1 MKIRLHR
8 LGLFMNFLIE
18 KSFVFWYK
26 YPMEDAKILVIDDE
40 KNILESIKMVLTYEN
55 YPVATTNNGLDGI
68 DLFRQLKPDIVL
80 LDVKMPGFNG
90 IDVLK
95 QLKAISEFS
104 EVIMISGHSGIEEA
118 LEAAKLGAFDFLE
131 KPISRDKLILT
142 VRNAMEKVNLLKENF
157 NLKTISEKKYELIG
171 NAPGMQELRQTIR
184 KVART
189 NSTVLITGES
199 GTGKELIARNIYMLS
214 SRKNQPFVQVNCAAI
229 PEELIESELF
239 GHEKGSFT
247 GAYEKKIGKFDRA
260 HKGSIFLDEVGDLS
274 LKAQAKVLR
283 VLEEGEIQRVGS
295 DEVKHIDVR
304 VIAAT
309 NKNLKEEIK
318 KGAFRE
324 DLFFRLNVVPV
335 HSPPLKERQEDIPQL
350 VEHFIDYFS
359 EENNL
364 KRKKFS
370 EKVIQLFREYEWKGN
385 VRELRNLVERL
396 LIMSEGK
403 TITENDL
410 PESMRN
416 NTVEKQV
423 LSFGE
428 IKLWKDFKA
437 HSEKYFI
444 EEKLKLYNYNI
455 ARTAREI
462 ELPRSNL
469 YKKIE
474 TNGIIIPENSEADE
488 ESLQS

>member
-1 MKIRLHR
+1 
-8 LGLFMNFLIE
+8 
-18 KSFVFWYK
+18 
-26 YPMEDAKILVIDDE
+26 MEDAKILVIDDE

-68 DLFRQLKPDIVL
+68 DLYKQLKPDIVL

-90 IDVLK
+90 LDVLK
-95 QLKAISEFS
+95 QLKDINEFS
-104 EVIMISGHSGIEEA
+104 EIIMISGHSGIEEA

-157 NLKTISEKKYELIG
+157 NLKNVSERKYELIG
-171 NAPGMQELRQTIR
+171 DAPAMQELRQTIR
-184 KVART
+184 KVAKT

-199 GTGKELIARNIYMLS
+199 GTGKELIARNIYILS
-214 SRKNQPFVQVNCAAI
+214 SRKSQPFVQVNCAAI

-295 DEVKHIDVR
+295 EEIKKIDVR
-304 VIAAT
+304 VITAT

-335 HSPPLKERQEDIPQL
+335 HSPALRERKEDIPQL
-350 VEHFIDYFS
+350 VEHFITYFS

-370 EKVIQLFREYEWKGN
+370 EKVIQLFQQYEWKGN

-396 LIMSEGK
+396 LIMCEGK
-403 TITENDL
+403 LITENDL
-410 PESMRN
+410 PEGMRN
-416 NTVEKQV
+416 SEKKQSFS
-423 LSFGE
+423 LSE
-428 IKLWKDFKA
+428 MRLWKDFKA
-437 HSEKYFI
+437 YSEKYFI
-444 EEKLKLYNYNI
+444 EEKLKQYNYNI
-455 ARTAREI
+455 AKTAREI
-462 ELPRSNL
+462 DLPRSNL

-474 TNGIIIPENSEADE
+474 ANGIIMPENSESEPDE
-488 ESLQS
+488 EPLES

>member
-1 MKIRLHR
+1 
-8 LGLFMNFLIE
+8 
-18 KSFVFWYK
+18 
-26 YPMEDAKILVIDDE
+26 MEDAKILVIDDE

-68 DLFRQLKPDIVL
+68 DLYKQLKPDIVL

-90 IDVLK
+90 LDVLK
-95 QLKAISEFS
+95 QLKDINEFS
-104 EVIMISGHSGIEEA
+104 EIIMISGHSGIEEA

-157 NLKTISEKKYELIG
+157 NLKNVSERKYELIG
-171 NAPGMQELRQTIR
+171 DAPAMQELRQTIR
-184 KVART
+184 KVAKT

-214 SRKNQPFVQVNCAAI
+214 SRKSQPFVQVNCAAI

-295 DEVKHIDVR
+295 EEIKKIDVR
-304 VIAAT
+304 VITAT

-335 HSPPLKERQEDIPQL
+335 HSPALRERKEDIPQL
-350 VEHFIDYFS
+350 VEHFITYFS

-370 EKVIQLFREYEWKGN
+370 EKVIQLFQQYEWKGN

-396 LIMSEGK
+396 LIMCEGK
-403 TITENDL
+403 LITENDL
-410 PESMRN
+410 PEGMRN
-416 NTVEKQV
+416 TEKEQSFS
-423 LSFGE
+423 LSE
-428 IKLWKDFKA
+428 MRLWKDFKA
-437 HSEKYFI
+437 YSEKYFI
-444 EEKLKLYNYNI
+444 EEKLKQYNYNI
-455 ARTAREI
+455 AKTAREI
-462 ELPRSNL
+462 DLPRSNL

-474 TNGIIIPENSEADE
+474 ANGIIMPENSESEPDE
-488 ESLQS
+488 EPLES

>member
-1 MKIRLHR
+1 
-8 LGLFMNFLIE
+8 
-18 KSFVFWYK
+18 
-26 YPMEDAKILVIDDE
+26 MEDAKILVIDDE
-40 KNILESIKMVLTYEN
+40 KNILESIKMVLGYEN

-68 DLFRQLKPDIVL
+68 DLFKSIRPDIVL

-95 QLKAISEFS
+95 QLKEINEFS

-131 KPISRDKLILT
+131 KPISREKLILT

-157 NLKTISEKKYELIG
+157 NLKTVSEKKYALIG
-171 NAPGMQELRQTIR
+171 NSIKMQELRQTIS
-184 KVART
+184 KVAKT

-199 GTGKELIARNIYMLS
+199 GTGKELIARNIFMLS
-214 SRKNQPFVQVNCAAI
+214 SRKRQPFVQVNCAAI

-260 HKGSIFLDEVGDLS
+260 HKGSIFLDEIGDLS

-295 DEVKHIDVR
+295 SETKTIDVR
-304 VIAAT
+304 IIAAT
-309 NKNLKEEIK
+309 NKDLKEEIK
-318 KGAFRE
+318 KGNFRE

-335 HSPPLKERQEDIPQL
+335 KSPSLRERKEDIPQL
-350 VEHFIDYFS
+350 IDHFLTIFS
-359 EENNL
+359 EENNF
-364 KRKKFS
+364 KRKRFS
-370 EKVIQLFREYEWKGN
+370 QEIIKQFMLYEWKGN

-396 LIMSEGK
+396 LIMTEGK
-403 TITENDL
+403 VIVENDL
-410 PESMRN
+410 PEHMR
-416 NTVEKQV
+416 TTEKAAGF
-423 LSFGE
+423 SFGDV
-428 IKLWKDFKA
+428 KLWKDFKA
-437 HSEKYFI
+437 QSEKYFL

-455 ARTAREI
+455 AKTAREI

-474 TNGIIIPENSEADE
+474 SSGIIIPDNNSEADE
-488 ESLQS
+488 ESLQSTP

>member
-1 MKIRLHR
+1 
-8 LGLFMNFLIE
+8 
-18 KSFVFWYK
+18 
-26 YPMEDAKILVIDDE
+26 
-40 KNILESIKMVLTYEN
+40 
-55 YPVATTNNGLDGI
+55 
-68 DLFRQLKPDIVL
+68 
-80 LDVKMPGFNG
+80 
-90 IDVLK
+90 
-95 QLKAISEFS
+95 
-104 EVIMISGHSGIEEA
+104 MISGHSGIEEA

-157 NLKTISEKKYELIG
+157 YLKNISERKYELIG
-171 NAPGMQELRQTIR
+171 DAPAMLELRQTIR
-184 KVART
+184 KVAKT

-199 GTGKELIARNIYMLS
+199 GTGKELIARNIFMNS
-214 SRKNQPFVQVNCAAI
+214 SRRNQTFVQVNCAAI

-295 DEVKHIDVR
+295 EEIKKIDVR
-304 VIAAT
+304 VITAT

-318 KGAFRE
+318 KGNFRE

-335 HSPPLKERQEDIPQL
+335 YSPALRERREDIPQL
-350 VEHFIDYFS
+350 VEHFITYFS
-359 EENNL
+359 DENNL

-370 EKVIQLFREYEWKGN
+370 DKVIQLFENYEWKGN

-396 LIMSEGK
+396 LIMCEGK
-403 TITENDL
+403 LITENDL
-410 PESMRN
+410 PENMRN
-416 NTVEKQV
+416 TENKQTFS
-423 LSFGE
+423 LSGM
-428 IKLWKDFKA
+428 KLWKDFKA
-437 HSEKYFI
+437 YSEKYFI
-444 EEKLKLYNYNI
+444 EEKLKQYNYNI
-455 ARTAREI
+455 AKTAREI
-462 ELPRSNL
+462 DLPRSNL

-474 TNGIIIPENSEADE
+474 SSGIIIPENSDPGFE
-488 ESLQS
+488 EEPVNS